1 MLLGVLRNALLF
13 SGFFTFLD
21 QQFSKPH
28 YGSLVAICTGV
39 AAVVGAAVVPLVE
52 FSNNRYSY
60 VLLGL
65 LIMSSTCYLQP
76 LLLLWHSRRAK
87 ATGAAS
93 DAPSVDGAKT
103 Q

>member
-87 ATGAAS
+87 AAATAP
-93 DAPSVDGAKT
+93 DALR
-103 Q
+103 